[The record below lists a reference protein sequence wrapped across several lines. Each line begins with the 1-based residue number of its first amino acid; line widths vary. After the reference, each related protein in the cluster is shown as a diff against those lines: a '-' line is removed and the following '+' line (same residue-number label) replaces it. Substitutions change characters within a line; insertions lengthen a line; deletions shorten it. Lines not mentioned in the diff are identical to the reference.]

1 MKAYLTYFGYFGWL
15 LLLYYISVKQRYF
28 VTKQEHVDDKTV
40 TRYNW
45 AFALLAVAPL
55 IYMTATRGYIG
66 DTINYRK
73 SFLET
78 PLSFSAIPSYVQT
91 LSKDQAYYAFAAVMH
106 TILGDRPVVYFG
118 IVAIIQVLC
127 MTKTLRKYS
136 PYLLTAFFIFV
147 ASTDYLSYM
156 QNGIRQFIAV
166 CIIFACSD
174 WIFQKKYVL
183 AVLSVIV
190 AAQFHQSALLMIP
203 VIFIVQGKPWNK
215 STVFFMFVALTAV
228 FFVDRFTDIL
238 DSLLSETQYS
248 NVVSDWTSWSDN
260 GTNPLRVLV
269 YCVPMIGSLICLP
282 YIREADDPM
291 INVCVNMSVI
301 TAGLYLISMVTS
313 GVFIG
318 RLPIYT
324 ALYSNCIL
332 LPWEIE
338 HSFSKDSAKLIRFV
352 MFVAFL
358 FFYYY
363 QIHFTWS
370 MI

>member
-15 LLLYYISVKQRYF
+15 LLLAYVQRQVPRL
-28 VTKQEHVDDKTV
+28 VTKQEHIQNKTV

-45 AFALLAVAPL
+45 FFSVFAVAPL
-55 IYMTATRGYIG
+55 VYLTATRGYIG
-66 DTINYRK
+66 DTGNYRK
-73 SFLET
+73 SFMNSPT
-78 PLSFSAIPSYVQT
+78 SFSAIPSYIQT
-91 LSKDQAYYAFAAVMH
+91 IRKDRAYYAFAAAMH
-106 TILGDRPVVYFG
+106 TILGNRPVVYFG
-118 IVAIIQVLC
+118 IVAIIQVVC
-127 MTKTLRKYS
+127 MTKTLRKYT

-147 ASTDYLSYM
+147 ASSDCLSYM
-156 QNGIRQFIAV
+156 YNGIRQFIAV
-166 CIIFACSD
+166 CIIFAFSD

-183 AVLSVIV
+183 AVLAVIV
-190 AAQFHQSALLMIP
+190 AAQFHQSALLMLP

-215 STVFFMFVALTAV
+215 STVFFMFIALAAV

-338 HSFSKDSAKLIRFV
+338 HSFSKDSAKLLRFV
-352 MFVAFL
+352 MILAFL

-363 QIHFTWS
+363 QLHFTWS
-370 MI
+370 MV